1 MYPLI
6 SYCLTL
12 EFFIHARKGF
22 CLTIWLKNHAPIQ
35 GLHVRDEQEHYSC
48 GHILVANVADAV
60 DTAAFNLQDCQM
72 STFKDKNS

>member
-60 DTAAFNLQDCQM
+60 DTAG
-72 STFKDKNS
+72 FKIAKCRHLKIKNS